1 MARRSARLSRSTAR
15 IPEVAEPL
23 VAEFMTV
30 AELAIFAVAVGNLG
44 AKDALQPAIEKALL
58 RANHTPLTADEFA
71 TIPVDDEMFNYWV
84 DEADYQAM
92 PPLEDR
98 RATPLLEA
106 RAWLLGGGLPEELYL
121 PDAPDVLTG
130 IFAHGEAFGS
140 YWALEFESSMLLS
153 LPDMRASH
161 RGARTLVV
169 VTNAYDNG
177 SGDSHDT
184 GCATWFTVID
194 VCLIDDRRKPHRDH
208 RFTNLIAFE
217 RVGYANGYEWGYDGP
232 WCEAC
237 DDDAYLERFAA
248 ACGVA
253 KVDVGGVLRLL
264 SKTGR
269 RCRSW
274 DALENNYEGM
284 KARPPRDQDRD
295 SDDGDDDGS
304 RAADEFDFPE
314 VQSQNAARDFP
325 AMARVFPEVSKLYP
339 EFTSLPPVGKYVHT
353 DSGHLLAEH
362 APRRRLLS
370 FCSKLPRSTRASLPA
385 AVAALRGACAAC
397 THMQVPEPYDD
408 VEDE

>member
-1 MARRSARLSRSTAR
+1 MVRRLARLSRSTAR

-23 VAEFMTV
+23 VGEFMSLRD
-30 AELAIFAVAVGNLG
+30 LATFAVALGNLR
-44 AKDALQPAIEKALL
+44 ARDALYSVIERRLILDNHKLL
-58 RANHTPLTADEFA
+58 TEEEHARVPLFMDDYYDDNN
-71 TIPVDDEMFNYWV
+71 IYVDYDFFPRLKE
-84 DEADYQAM
+84 
-92 PPLEDR
+92 R

-106 RAWLLGGGLPEELYL
+106 RAYLLGGGLPGELYL
-121 PDAPDVLTG
+121 PDAPEALMD

-140 YWALEFESSMLLS
+140 YWYVEFESSMLLS

-177 SGDSHDT
+177 SENNMTSFCST
-184 GCATWFTVID
+184 RFTVID
-194 VCLIDDRRKPHRDH
+194 ALLVEDRDEFTTLITYELCGDMEDRS
-208 RFTNLIAFE
+208 
-217 RVGYANGYEWGYDGP
+217 YDGP
-232 WCEAC
+232 WCVAC
-237 DDDAYLERFAA
+237 EDDAYLERFAS

-253 KVDVGGVLRLL
+253 KANVGSILRLL

-269 RCRSW
+269 FCTSW
-274 DALENNYEGM
+274 DYLENNYEGM
-284 KARPPRDQDRD
+284 KARQPRDQDRD
-295 SDDGDDDGS
+295 SDDGDDDDS

-325 AMARVFPEVSKLYP
+325 AMARVFPEVNSWFGP
-339 EFTSLPPVGKYVHT
+339 FNRPPNYVHK
-353 DSGHLLAEH
+353 DCCHLRPEH

-408 VEDE
+408 VEQD